1 MRIISSFILK
11 MLNKIIV
18 IFCAF
23 IVLSCNNA
31 YFPNPDRR
39 MNMNTSPAIAVT
51 LETELRNGDLIA
63 TLVFQNTSTHS
74 VFLDKYTTCLSNEP
88 INNFFN
94 ISNRDGALLNYSGIQ
109 VKRRF
114 NKNDFV
120 ELKAGASIRA
130 SVVLNDW
137 YQFQQG
143 EHTYSISYNAFNHS
157 YEEQKIFEMTS
168 NEVVIKY
175 DNNSVD

>member
-1 MRIISSFILK
+1 MNISP
-11 MLNKIIV
+11 V
-18 IFCAF
+18 P
-23 IVLSCNNA
+23 V
-31 YFPNPDRR
+31 
-39 MNMNTSPAIAVT
+39 IAVT
-51 LETELRNGDLIA
+51 LETELRNRDLIA

-74 VFLDKYTTCLSNEP
+74 IFLDSYTACLSDEP

-94 ISNRDGALLNYSGIQ
+94 ISDRNGALLNYNGIQ

-130 SVVLNDW
+130 SIALNDW

-157 YEEQKIFEMTS
+157 YKEQKIFEMTS

-175 DNNSVD
+175 NNNYRRSDN

>member
-1 MRIISSFILK
+1 MRIISNFILK
-11 MLNKIIV
+11 MLNKVII

-31 YFPNPDRR
+31 YFPDPDRR

-51 LETELRNGDLIA
+51 LETELRNGNLIA
-63 TLVFQNTSTHS
+63 TLVFQNISTYS
-74 VFLDKYTTCLSNEP
+74 VFLDKYTACLSDEP
-88 INNFFN
+88 TNNFFK
-94 ISNRDGALLNYSGIQ
+94 ISDRDSALLDYSGIQ

-120 ELKAGASIRA
+120 ELKPDVSIKT

-137 YQFQQG
+137 YQFHQG

-157 YEEQKIFEMTS
+157 YEKQKIFEMTS
-168 NEVVIKY
+168 NKIVITY
-175 DNNSVD
+175 ANNSAD